1 MEKVGI
7 ISTKLAHTTSNL
19 GYLREEPG
27 RGDVPPDES
36 SLGDAIIGV
45 QN

>member
-7 ISTKLAHTTSNL
+7 MSTILAHTTSNL
-19 GYLREEPG
+19 GYLREDPG
-27 RGDVPPDES
+27 RGDMLPDES
-36 SLGDAIIGV
+36 SLVDAIIGG